1 LLNKSYNYNSYSC
14 VPRKAVGIIFC
25 RTKNKTLAKMA
36 FPENKDDERITTA
49 NIVYKHWRAT
59 VESYTL
65 QHRKNQ

>member
-1 LLNKSYNYNSYSC
+1 
-14 VPRKAVGIIFC
+14 
-25 RTKNKTLAKMA
+25 MA